1 MTLTKE
7 VKITVDSVIESL
19 DDFGAPEG
27 EPEKMTA
34 SHTAHMKTE
43 GDTVTLSYSESS
55 EGGKCETELVLI
67 GETVTLKRT
76 GAIETVMRFAPGE
89 HYSTVYSIPP
99 YSFDA
104 EIVTRRLTNSFKDKG
119 LLEIKYIMT
128 VGGAK
133 RRTVLRISLWS

>member
-1 MTLTKE
+1 MAFTKE
-7 VKITVDSVIESL
+7 IKITVDSVIEAL

-34 SHTAHMKTE
+34 SHTARMKNE
-43 GDTVTLSYSESS
+43 DGVITLSYDESS
-55 EGGKCETELVLI
+55 EGGSCATDIVI
-67 GETVTLKRT
+67 DGEGITLRRT
-76 GAIETVMRFAPGE
+76 GAIETVMHFAEGE
-89 HYSTVYSIPP
+89 RYKTVYSVPP

-104 EIVTRRLTNSFKDKG
+104 EIITRRITNTVADSG

-128 VGGAK
+128 IGGAK